1 MTNIFSIEI
10 LAEKVR
16 LIEFLKNPINL
27 KYWTVHTNLVV
38 IDDICY
44 EITNSTGEKTKISI
58 THANH
63 YLDDSLDFTW
73 IFEGEIKKQFQ
84 FLIRDGIN
92 GKMSVQVFI
101 PSTAL
106 SKKLLDLQRLLSVEF
121 KILEQFLNDGKYE
134 LTESEKMIMKE
145 YQNKYV
151 DDRANV
157 T

>member
-1 MTNIFSIEI
+1 MTNIFSVEV
-10 LAEKVR
+10 LSEKVR
-16 LIEFLKNPINL
+16 LIDFLKNPFNL

-44 EITNSTGEKTKISI
+44 EITSATGEKTKISV
-58 THANH
+58 THTNH
-63 YLDDSLDFTW
+63 ALDDSLDFTW
-73 IFEGEIKKQFQ
+73 ILEGKIKKQFW
-84 FLIRDGIN
+84 FLIQNVTN
-92 GKMSVQVFI
+92 GKMNVQVFI

-121 KILEQFLNDGKYE
+121 KILEQLLNDGKYE
-134 LTESEKMIMKE
+134 LTESEKKIMKE

>member
-1 MTNIFSIEI
+1 MTKIFSVEV
-10 LAEKVR
+10 LAEKVK

-38 IDDICY
+38 IEDMCY
-44 EITNSTGEKTKISI
+44 EITSSTGEKTKISV
-58 THANH
+58 TNKNH

-73 IFEGEIKKQFQ
+73 ILEGEIKKQFQ
-84 FLIRDGIN
+84 FLIQNGIN

-101 PSTAL
+101 PSAAS
-106 SKKLLDLQRLLSVEF
+106 SKKLLDLQSLLSVEF
-121 KILEQFLNDGKYE
+121 KMLEQLLNDGKYE

-145 YQNKYV
+145 YHNKYV
-151 DDRANV
+151 NDRASV

>member
-1 MTNIFSIEI
+1 MTKIFSVEV
-10 LAEKVR
+10 LAEKVK

-38 IDDICY
+38 IEDMCY
-44 EITNSTGEKTKISI
+44 EITGSTGEKTKISV
-58 THANH
+58 TNKNH

-73 IFEGEIKKQFQ
+73 ILEGEIKKQFR

-92 GKMSVQVFI
+92 DKMSVQVFI
-101 PSTAL
+101 PATIL
-106 SKKLLDLQRLLSVEF
+106 NKKLLDLQRLLSVEF
-121 KILEQFLNDGKYE
+121 KILEQLLNVGKYE

-151 DDRANV
+151 NDRASV